1 MNDEKNNEKLSLNKA
16 QETDYLNFINIL
28 ERTLLVL
35 IEDILCIYF
44 NTFITLFYYDLSLR
58 VVVKFH

>member
-1 MNDEKNNEKLSLNKA
+1 MMKKNNEKLSLNKA

-44 NTFITLFYYDLSLR
+44 NMFITICHYE
-58 VVVKFH
+58 